1 MIGLQGSTIWH
12 EGQGTYSAIDFIS
25 TPGAKSNAGDLTL
38 QPLLS
43 ISSRLHTGP
52 DSVPRSSMGWLH
64 SLSPLSGGCGF
75 GRIPNVETVSS
86 LPIIYDPSD
95 ETFIQNHI

>member
-64 SLSPLSGGCGF
+64 SLFSPLRRMWIRAHSERRNRKF
-75 GRIPNVETVSS
+75 SAYYI
-86 LPIIYDPSD
+86 
-95 ETFIQNHI
+95 